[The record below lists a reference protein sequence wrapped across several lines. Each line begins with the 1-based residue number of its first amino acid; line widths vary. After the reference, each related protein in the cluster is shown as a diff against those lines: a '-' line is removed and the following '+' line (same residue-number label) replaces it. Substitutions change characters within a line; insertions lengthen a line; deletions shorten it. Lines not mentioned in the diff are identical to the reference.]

1 VSGLFSG
8 AKCHWGQSAIGL
20 SHMIIIMSSTAVSS
34 FLLLEIGGDGENPK
48 FQPRLASDPTDS
60 RPPRLAHRQLNWQ
73 LTTDQNERSKTE
85 DFAMPQESIA
95 T

>member
-8 AKCHWGQSAIGL
+8 AKCHWGKSHDLL
-20 SHMIIIMSSTAVSS
+20 SCDASSTVSS
-34 FLLLEIGGDGENPK
+34 FLLLEIGGDGENPND
-48 FQPRLASDPTDS
+48 QPRLASDPTDS

-73 LTTDQNERSKTE
+73 LITDQNERSKTE